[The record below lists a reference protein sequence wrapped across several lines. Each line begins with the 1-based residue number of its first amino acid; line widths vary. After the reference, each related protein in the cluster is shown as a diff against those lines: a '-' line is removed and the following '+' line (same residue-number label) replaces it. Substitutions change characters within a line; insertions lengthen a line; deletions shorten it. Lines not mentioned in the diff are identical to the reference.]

1 MDKLE
6 EDGNGLQL
14 VFLKQVF
21 KVRKFLNAKETKS
34 SNQRGNKIKL
44 IIKLNFSLFYVMCVK
59 TK

>member
-34 SNQRGNKIKL
+34 SSQRGHKI
-44 IIKLNFSLFYVMCVK
+44 N
-59 TK
+59 